1 MKLIATLV
9 VVASASLISAAAAS
23 AHVTLNPGNAPAES
37 FSRFELRVP
46 TEEDVPTV
54 RLSVQLPEGLEVR
67 FQPKPGWTRTQNG
80 RVVTWSGGQIGV
92 GEFDEFGLSFQV
104 PNTPGE
110 TLSFPATQTYA
121 NGNVVRWIGAPT
133 SDEPAPTLTVGEAES
148 EEEPAAATETA
159 ASESEND
166 EDDMDTMALGFGIA
180 GLAVGLLAL
189 GLTLVRRRK
198 ET

>member
-1 MKLIATLV
+1 MKLVKALV

-23 AHVTLNPGNAPAES
+23 AHVTLNPADAPAES

-121 NGNVVRWIGAPT
+121 NGKVVRWIGAPD

-148 EEEPAAATETA
+148 EEPAATTETT
-159 ASESEND
+159 ASESEDD
-166 EDDMDTMALGFGIA
+166 EDDLDTMALGFGIA